1 MVGIIATFGIVL
13 AALYVLVLYQRT
25 MTGPVKAEVRGCR
38 TSGCVSWLVVAPLI
52 ALLIF
57 LGVYPKPLTDI
68 VNPAVQHTL
77 SDVQKKDPKPEVEA
91 AK

>member
-1 MVGIIATFGIVL
+1 M
-13 AALYVLVLYQRT
+13 
-25 MTGPVKAEVRGCR
+25 
-38 TSGCVSWLVVAPLI
+38 VAPLI

-68 VNPAVQHTL
+68 VNPAVKQTM
-77 SDVQKKDPKPEVEA
+77 SDVHKKDPKPEVEA